1 MSSLL
6 WPPNPLRRGTIE
18 KNGDPRGPIGKGMEK
33 ADGHREHGAS
43 AGTRPRVSDPL
54 ERGLCSQVSAQ
65 WAQVGR
71 KEPHSLPILTREQGA
86 SRKIR
91 GHSKCQ
97 LGSHLDREYTSQR
110 QGTWNPTGEARS
122 TQENA
127 VNTGESRIGNKEL
140 VGPWAVHRPLN
151 PSCFPLLN
159 PIVLNPA
166 QDAQPTQIS
175 ILFLSIWLRGECGLS
190 VYWELSVLSPPH

>member
-1 MSSLL
+1 
-6 WPPNPLRRGTIE
+6 
-18 KNGDPRGPIGKGMEK
+18 MEK

-54 ERGLCSQVSAQ
+54 ERGLYSQVSAQ
-65 WAQVGR
+65 RAQVGR

-97 LGSHLDREYTSQR
+97 PGSHLDREYTSRR
-110 QGTWNPTGEARS
+110 QGTWNPTGAARS
-122 TQENA
+122 TQENS
-127 VNTGESRIGNKEL
+127 VNTGKVELGIKRL

-151 PSCFPLLN
+151 LSCVSTPEPHSSEPCSGCSTN
-159 PIVLNPA
+159 TN
-166 QDAQPTQIS
+166 QH
-175 ILFLSIWLRGECGLS
+175 S
-190 VYWELSVLSPPH
+190 VS